1 MTTLP
6 TGISPGGHSQQAVPR
21 QSEAADQW
29 CLRPFFR
36 PVGVAVGNV
45 DNCSVPCEGRGK
57 PQVLRSR
64 SHQQKEW
71 SAEAVIARHKQRK
84 KQVRRITIDLD
95 PTDDPTHGAQQLA
108 FFGRFYDTACYLPLA
123 GFLTFDVEV
132 EQYLLLR
139 PVLRHRRL
147 QARCD
152 RCVEATTAA
161 PAPGVPQGVVAH
173 PAGHWLFRSGVVC
186 VLRGT
191 EARPGGGHGEEHL
204 AEVPGRAID
213 DRGTEKHWPRSAFRI
228 PRPTS
233 PQPIGG
239 ICLLSRVRGE
249 QGLSGKP

>member
-6 TGISPGGHSQQAVPR
+6 TGTLPGGHSQQAVPR

-36 PVGVAVGNV
+36 PVGVAVGNL
-45 DNCSVPCEGRGK
+45 DNCSVPCDGRGEAQGFEIAVR
-57 PQVLRSR
+57 PPIGAAP
-64 SHQQKEW
+64 
-71 SAEAVIARHKQRK
+71 AEAVIARHKRRK

-95 PTDDPTHGAQQLA
+95 PTANPTHGAQQLA

-191 EARPGGGHGEEHL
+191 EARPGGGHGEERL

-213 DRGTEKHWPRSAFRI
+213 LRG
-228 PRPTS
+228 
-233 PQPIGG
+233 G
-239 ICLLSRVRGE
+239 V
-249 QGLSGKP
+249 